1 MYPLKFE
8 NLILELH
15 KLPGVGMK
23 SAERMAFAI
32 LGWSPEQLKQFTK
45 TIQEIS
51 HLKECSICGNLT
63 DQDICEICSDSD
75 RDHTQICV
83 VQNEKDLYAIEN
95 LQEYKG
101 VYHVLH
107 GAINIQKGILPDQ
120 LNIPSLEKRIN
131 PETKEVILALDPTME
146 GETTAMYLTR
156 LLNDQVLVTRLAYG
170 IPFGAKLD
178 YTDSRTLS
186 KAFEGRKEEK
196 SG

>member
-1 MYPLKFE
+1 MYPPTFE

-23 SAERMAFAI
+23 SAERMAFSL
-32 LGWSPEQLKQFTK
+32 LGWSDDQQKQFAKAVSDIRNLKQCK
-45 TIQEIS
+45 V
-51 HLKECSICGNLT
+51 CGNLSENEIC
-63 DQDICEICSDSD
+63 DICADTN
-75 RDHTQICV
+75 RDHSQICV
-83 VQNEKDLYAIEN
+83 VQSEKDLYAIEN

-107 GAINIQKGILPDQ
+107 GAINIQKGVLPDQ
-120 LNIPSLEKRIN
+120 LNIPTLEKRIT

-156 LLNDQVLVTRLAYG
+156 LLENQVLITKLAYG
-170 IPFGAKLD
+170 IPFGGKLD

-186 KAFEGRKEEK
+186 KAFASRQKEKYE
-196 SG
+196 

>member
-32 LGWSPEQLKQFTK
+32 LGWTPEQLKQFTK

-196 SG
+196 SE

>member
-1 MYPLKFE
+1 MYPPTFE

-23 SAERMAFAI
+23 SAERMAFSL
-32 LGWSPEQLKQFTK
+32 LGWSDDQQKQFAKAVSDIRNLKQCK
-45 TIQEIS
+45 V
-51 HLKECSICGNLT
+51 CGNLSENEIC
-63 DQDICEICSDSD
+63 DICADTN
-75 RDHTQICV
+75 RDHSQICV
-83 VQNEKDLYAIEN
+83 VQSEKDLYAIEN

-107 GAINIQKGILPDQ
+107 GAINIQKGVLPDQ
-120 LNIPSLEKRIN
+120 LNIPSLEKRIT

-156 LLNDQVLVTRLAYG
+156 LLENQVLITKLAYG
-170 IPFGAKLD
+170 IPFGGKLD

-186 KAFEGRKEEK
+186 KAFASRQKEK
-196 SG
+196 SE

>member
-196 SG
+196 SE

>member
-1 MYPLKFE
+1 MYPPTFE

-23 SAERMAFAI
+23 SAERMAFSL
-32 LGWSPEQLKQFTK
+32 LGWSDDQQKQFAKAVSDIRNLKQCK
-45 TIQEIS
+45 V
-51 HLKECSICGNLT
+51 CGNLSENEIC
-63 DQDICEICSDSD
+63 DICADTN
-75 RDHTQICV
+75 RDHSQICV
-83 VQNEKDLYAIEN
+83 VQSEKDLYAIEN

-107 GAINIQKGILPDQ
+107 GAINIQKGVLPDQ
-120 LNIPSLEKRIN
+120 LNIPTLEKRIT

-156 LLNDQVLVTRLAYG
+156 LLENQVLITKLAYG
-170 IPFGAKLD
+170 IPFGGKLD

-186 KAFEGRKEEK
+186 KAFASRQKEK
-196 SG
+196 SE

>member
-75 RDHTQICV
+75 RDHTQICI

-196 SG
+196 SE